1 MSQIDEIIKNY
12 IGIMPCVGCE
22 ELKEDDLKRFAS
34 EVCKAMLADICLD
47 PDKDFTCCGNYS
59 SGSKCKN
66 NECGCELHLFSKQIK
81 ERAERWINPQ
91 K

>member
-34 EVCKAMLADICLD
+34 EVCKAMIEDCL
-47 PDKDFTCCGNYS
+47 PEEKPSLQYS
-59 SGSKCKN
+59 WNDCI
-66 NECGCELHLFSKQIK
+66 NEIK
-81 ERAERWINPQ
+81 ERAEKWV